1 MRTLKRIILHCS
13 ATPDYEKESSA
24 FNLIGASD
32 IDVWHKHRGF
42 KSPSGVHI
50 GYHFVV
56 RQSGVVE
63 VGRPLTEIGAHAAGE
78 NSDSVGV
85 CYVGTH
91 RPTDAQ
97 VTSLLKIAEDLYKR
111 FGLGAE
117 CWHGHY
123 EYANKTC
130 PGLPMTMFKRL
141 VFLHLNRS

>member
-1 MRTLKRIILHCS
+1 MRDIGRIILHCS
-13 ATPDYEKESSA
+13 ATFDYDKDNKA
-24 FNLIGASD
+24 FDLIGAKD
-32 IDVWHKHRGF
+32 IDVWHSHRGF

-56 RQSGVVE
+56 RRSGVIE
-63 VGRPLTEIGAHAAGE
+63 VGRPLHEAGAHAQGE
-78 NSDSVGV
+78 NSDSIGV

-97 VTSLLKIAEDLYKR
+97 VTSLLKIADDLYRR

-141 VFLHLNRS
+141 VFLHLNRC